1 MGSDE
6 RARLKTLLNY
16 WVEHNREHGLEFKE
30 WADKAR
36 ALGEVEIAEE
46 ILQAAQAM
54 DRASGLL
61 SQSLKRLEEA

>member
-6 RARLKTLLNY
+6 RAKLRALLKY
-16 WVEHNREHGLEFKE
+16 WVEHNREHSQEFKE
-30 WADKAR
+30 WVDKAK
-36 ALGEVEIAEE
+36 AFGEAEVAEE